1 MMHTRYSPT
10 TGNFYPFDLAYPNG
24 LPADVIEVSQ
34 EDFAAVLQRPPGHSF
49 AFLDGELAIS
59 APEPEPYAQVA
70 QAYLDSVRTK
80 RDQILNRLSGIGF
93 AAVEE
98 ADQRTV
104 QAVLVTRQALL
115 DITEVPAVLA
125 ATHADA
131 LKQAVNAA
139 YQHIVAQ
146 APAALLGVFPP
157 GEL

>member
-1 MMHTRYSPT
+1 MNTRFSPT
-10 TGNFYPFDLAYPNG
+10 TGNFYPSNLAYPNG
-24 LPADVIEVSQ
+24 LPADVIEVSDD
-34 EDFAAVLQRPPGHSF
+34 DFTAVLQRPPGHSF
-49 AFLDGELAIS
+49 AFLDGELVIS
-59 APEPEPYAQVA
+59 APLPEPYAQMA
-70 QAYLDSVRTK
+70 QAYLDSVRAK

-104 QAVLVTRQALL
+104 QTVLAARQALL

-125 ATHADA
+125 ASNTDA
-131 LKQAVNAA
+131 LKKAVNAA
-139 YQHIVAQ
+139 YQQIVAQ

>member
-1 MMHTRYSPT
+1 MNTRFSPT

-24 LPADVIEVSQ
+24 LPADVIEVN
-34 EDFAAVLQRPPGHSF
+34 EVDFTAVLQRPPGHSF
-49 AFLDGELAIS
+49 AFLDGELVIS

-70 QAYLDSVRTK
+70 QAYLDRVRSK

-104 QAVLVTRQALL
+104 QAVLVARQALL
-115 DITEVPAVLA
+115 DITEAPAVLA
-125 ATHADA
+125 AANADE
-131 LKQAVNAA
+131 LKRAVNTA
-139 YQHIVAQ
+139 YQQIVAQ

>member
-1 MMHTRYSPT
+1 MNTRFSPT
-10 TGNFYPFDLAYPNG
+10 TGNFYPFNLAYPNG
-24 LPADVIEVSQ
+24 LPADVIEVSDD
-34 EDFAAVLQRPPGHSF
+34 DFTAVLQRPPGHSF
-49 AFLDGELAIS
+49 AFLDGELVIS
-59 APEPEPYAQVA
+59 APLPEPYAQMA
-70 QAYLDSVRTK
+70 QAYLDSVRAK

-104 QAVLVTRQALL
+104 QTVLAARQALL

-125 ATHADA
+125 ASNADA
-131 LKQAVNAA
+131 LKKAVNAA
-139 YQHIVAQ
+139 YQQIVAQ

>member
-1 MMHTRYSPT
+1 MMHIRYSPT
-10 TGNFYPFDLAYPNG
+10 TGNFYPVDLMYPHG
-24 LPADVIEVSQ
+24 LPADLIEVSQ
-34 EDFAAVLQRPPGHSF
+34 DDFTAVLQRPAGYRF
-49 AFLDGELAIS
+49 AFLDGELVIS

-98 ADQRTV
+98 ADQRIV
-104 QAVLVTRQALL
+104 QAVLAARQALL
-115 DITEVPAVLA
+115 DITDVPAVLA
-125 ATHADA
+125 AANADE

-139 YQHIVAQ
+139 YQQIVAQ

-157 GEL
+157 GNL

>member
-1 MMHTRYSPT
+1 MNTRFSPT
-10 TGNFYPFDLAYPNG
+10 TGNFYPFNLAYPNG
-24 LPADVIEVSQ
+24 LPADVIEVSDD
-34 EDFAAVLQRPPGHSF
+34 DFTAVLQRPPGHSF
-49 AFLDGELAIS
+49 AFLDGELVIS
-59 APEPEPYAQVA
+59 APLPEPYAQMA
-70 QAYLDSVRTK
+70 QAYLVSVRAK

-104 QAVLVTRQALL
+104 QTVLAARQALL

-125 ATHADA
+125 ASNADA
-131 LKQAVNAA
+131 LKKAVNAA
-139 YQHIVAQ
+139 YQQIVAQ

>member
-1 MMHTRYSPT
+1 MNTRFSPT
-10 TGNFYPFDLAYPNG
+10 TGNFYPSNLAYPNG
-24 LPADVIEVSQ
+24 LPADVIEVSDD
-34 EDFAAVLQRPPGHSF
+34 DFTAVLQRPPGHSF
-49 AFLDGELAIS
+49 AFLDGELVIS
-59 APEPEPYAQVA
+59 APLPEPYAQMA
-70 QAYLDSVRTK
+70 QAYLDSVRAK

-104 QAVLVTRQALL
+104 QTVLAARQALL

-125 ATHADA
+125 ASNADA
-131 LKQAVNAA
+131 LKKAVNAA
-139 YQHIVAQ
+139 YQQIVAQ